1 MPPDFF
7 LNKKDRSRELLEV
20 KAFNRNTGPGFDIAD
35 FKMYSDEIIHKPYM
49 LDVDYLIFGY
59 DMDDNGN
66 VTIKDLWLKKVWQIT
81 RSMDGWA
88 INLQVKKGVV
98 HKIRP
103 GVWYS
108 INKKNMPMFECL
120 EDFVSAIEETV
131 YQNPATRHNAS
142 LWKKKFEE
150 AYKNTTTDRFPYLV
164 GTKLHTNTKRN
175 NPSTINP

>member
-1 MPPDFF
+1 
-7 LNKKDRSRELLEV
+7 
-20 KAFNRNTGPGFDIAD
+20 
-35 FKMYSDEIIHKPYM
+35 
-49 LDVDYLIFGY
+49 
-59 DMDDNGN
+59 DNGN

-150 AYKNTTTDRFPYLV
+150 AYKKHYNRSISIPRWHEIAHKY
-164 GTKLHTNTKRN
+164 KKK
-175 NPSTINP
+175 